1 MRTERWLEQGLE
13 QAARSSKPHPAQ
25 RGEAERRRERGVV
38 MFITVLLLALMGA
51 MGLAA
56 LDAATRDRDSAGHY
70 NRETAAFYAAEAGVA
85 HARAIIRGVA
95 STDEL
100 PTFPTEAAPQSM
112 GDTSLY
118 PNGAGASGS
127 GNPLPIYYG
136 DPDFANPIRSD
147 GDSAGQYSEGMNLQ
161 SKGAKAVAT
170 LWTINVKGETPDGA
184 SSRIE
189 AKEVK
194 FIFGGGY

>member
-1 MRTERWLEQGLE
+1 MRTQ
-13 QAARSSKPHPAQ
+13 
-25 RGEAERRRERGVV
+25 RRREQGVV
-38 MFITVLLLALMGA
+38 MFLTVLLLALMGGL
-51 MGLAA
+51 GLAA
-56 LDAATRDRDSAGHY
+56 LDSASRDRDSAGYY
-70 NRETAAFYAAEAGVA
+70 NRETSAFYAAEAGIA

-100 PTFPTEAAPQSM
+100 PAFPTQAAPQTVV
-112 GDTSLY
+112 G
-118 PNGAGASGS
+118 GS
-127 GNPLPIYYG
+127 GGGVASNGQPPALYYG
-136 DPDFANPIRSD
+136 DPDLPNPIRSD

-161 SKGAKAVAT
+161 SKGAKAMAT
-170 LWTINVKGETPDGA
+170 LWTINVTGNGPDGA

>member
-1 MRTERWLEQGLE
+1 
-13 QAARSSKPHPAQ
+13 
-25 RGEAERRRERGVV
+25 
-38 MFITVLLLALMGA
+38 MFITVLLLAMMGGL
-51 MGLAA
+51 GLAA
-56 LDAATRDRDSAGHY
+56 LDAATRDRDAAGYY

-100 PTFPTEAAPQSM
+100 PAFPTEAAPQTM

-118 PNGAGASGS
+118 PNGAGASGN
-127 GNPLPIYYG
+127 GNALPIYYG
-136 DPDFANPIRSD
+136 DPAFANPIHSD
-147 GDSAGQYSEGMNLQ
+147 GHSAGQYSEGMNLQ
-161 SKGAKAVAT
+161 SKGAKAMAT
-170 LWTINVKGETPDGA
+170 LWLINVQGESPDGG
-184 SSRIE
+184 STRIE